1 MVDALSIIELGSQE
15 SKEFA
20 DLLTEAAA
28 TLEMLCYDDK
38 S

>member
-1 MVDALSIIELGSQE
+1 MVDALSMFELGSQE

-28 TLEMLCYDDK
+28 ILEMLCYDDK

>member
-1 MVDALSIIELGSQE
+1 MVDALSMFELKWQKSR
-15 SKEFA
+15 EFG

-28 TLEMLCYDDK
+28 ILEMLCYDDK